1 MWRVFVL
8 ASLLG
13 LLALGAVAYADC
25 TTCLTSVFLQ
35 RPGSGTSVTLT
46 FTARAD
52 GGTAIPAE
60 AAAVVM
66 QVDGQR
72 TKCQTITLLKTAE
85 LEGVAVYSG
94 TFSAYGTYSHSGRV
108 ELGGQI
114 YDFTVPLDGTA
125 GKIAVA
131 TDQTPLARNRG
142 SVFQVTA
149 APATPLPTPPAA
161 SAAVQLPKIE
171 PAFVIG
177 AAVILVTIVGA
188 YVDRRRALA
197 RSLAA

>member
-1 MWRVFVL
+1 MREAWAGPWRCRMWRVFVL

-85 LEGVAVYSG
+85 LEGVPGYSG
-94 TFSAYGTYSHSGRV
+94 TSGAYGTYSHSGPV
-108 ELGGQI
+108 EPRAQTHDL
-114 YDFTVPLDGTA
+114 TVRTG
-125 GKIAVA
+125 
-131 TDQTPLARNRG
+131 R
-142 SVFQVTA
+142 
-149 APATPLPTPPAA
+149 
-161 SAAVQLPKIE
+161 
-171 PAFVIG
+171 
-177 AAVILVTIVGA
+177 
-188 YVDRRRALA
+188 
-197 RSLAA
+197 

>member
-1 MWRVFVL
+1 MREAWAGPWRCRMWRVFVL

-85 LEGVAVYSG
+85 PEGGAAYSG
-94 TFSAYGTYSHSGRV
+94 TFSPDGTYSPSGRAQP
-108 ELGGQI
+108 GR
-114 YDFTVPLDGTA
+114 PHH
-125 GKIAVA
+125 
-131 TDQTPLARNRG
+131 
-142 SVFQVTA
+142 
-149 APATPLPTPPAA
+149 
-161 SAAVQLPKIE
+161 
-171 PAFVIG
+171 
-177 AAVILVTIVGA
+177 
-188 YVDRRRALA
+188 
-197 RSLAA
+197 